1 MVSKALIL
9 SYQPLEPFF
18 IPLFQC
24 HSTMN
29 DLFEREKFAHLPR
42 AISEAGQ
49 RTRTYEVG
57 DVSYWS
63 PGRDVAIFYRQDGQ
77 QIPAPGLI
85 PIGKLEAG
93 VEAFNVPGSVNV
105 TVELSDKDFPNQQ
118 HKE

>member
-1 MVSKALIL
+1 
-9 SYQPLEPFF
+9 
-18 IPLFQC
+18 
-24 HSTMN
+24 MN